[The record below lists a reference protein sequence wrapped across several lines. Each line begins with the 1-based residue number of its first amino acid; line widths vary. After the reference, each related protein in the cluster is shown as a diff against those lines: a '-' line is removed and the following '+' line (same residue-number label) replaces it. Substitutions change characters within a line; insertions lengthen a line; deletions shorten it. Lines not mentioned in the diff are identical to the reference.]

1 MGPNCLS
8 ASSPVPGY
16 KLEIETTNENAGLYL
31 DRTDGVTFKLNCT
44 DSLAQIGS
52 VSSHKVNFV
61 VGNSAKMTIDTTGYV
76 GIGTTSPT
84 HLVHLSGGAYS
95 DGSTWQPSC
104 SRALKENITDLTL
117 DEAMNA
123 LEGLNP
129 VKFNYKINKD
139 EDYIGFIAED
149 VPELVATK
157 ERKSI
162 NTMDVVA
169 VLTKVI
175 QEQQKFIREQ
185 QKINAELQKK
195 IAELEEK

>member
-1 MGPNCLS
+1 
-8 ASSPVPGY
+8 
-16 KLEIETTNENAGLYL
+16 
-31 DRTDGVTFKLNCT
+31 
-44 DSLAQIGS
+44 
-52 VSSHKVNFV
+52 
-61 VGNSAKMTIDTTGYV
+61 
-76 GIGTTSPT
+76 
-84 HLVHLSGGAYS
+84 
-95 DGSTWQPSC
+95 
-104 SRALKENITDLTL
+104 
-117 DEAMNA
+117 
-123 LEGLNP
+123 